1 MEEKVI
7 FLSDKLWSNLIQE
20 SPELFIPVI
29 VSYKPLIQKISNEV
43 FKSFIS
49 AHKSVNPKSVE
60 RIEIDY
66 KFRLLIAEFKVDLR
80 KKFVGEKIRLN
91 LIKEANYKKKYGK
104 GGEVLNEPIMI
115 PTEEESDKM
124 AILGSC
130 FEKLV
135 TATVDQIIY
144 ELRECYELSGKF
156 GPMNQIYNKVFIF
169 KD

>member
-1 MEEKVI
+1 MMETKVI
-7 FLSDKLWSNLIQE
+7 YLNEKLWSNLIQE

-29 VSYKPLIQKISNEV
+29 VDYKQKIQKVANEV

-80 KKFVGEKIRLN
+80 KKFIDEKVRLN
-91 LIKEANYKKKYGK
+91 LLKGTNYKKYDK
-104 GGEVLNEPIMI
+104 GGEVLNESIMI
-115 PTEEESDKM
+115 PTKKESDKM
-124 AILGSC
+124 AILGSY
-130 FEKLV
+130 FEKLIV
-135 TATVDQIIY
+135 NTVDQIIY
-144 ELRECYELSGKF
+144 ELKECYELSGKF